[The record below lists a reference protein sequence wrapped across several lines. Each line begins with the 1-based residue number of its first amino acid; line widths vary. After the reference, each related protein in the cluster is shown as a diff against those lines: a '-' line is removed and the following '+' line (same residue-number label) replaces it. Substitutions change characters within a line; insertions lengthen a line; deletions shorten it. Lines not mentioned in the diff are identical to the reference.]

1 MTTEDPQGS
10 EPVPSRMTQ
19 TSEENVYHGQGTL
32 RRRRGNP
39 AGLVL
44 EGADGCGG
52 RTGRESNRWQGRS
65 RGWFG
70 GDDCQQDG
78 LSRAQYLPQL
88 AKGILALLPA
98 GALDAGQNLLR
109 AGAGRRSIASPG
121 FGQRLTHL

>member
-1 MTTEDPQGS
+1 MYRHAVPKDIRSAVGGRAIFLLRAIIVPRPAPECAGS
-10 EPVPSRMTQ
+10 CEV

-52 RTGRESNRWQGRS
+52 RTGRESNRWQVRS

-70 GDDCQQDG
+70 EGDCQQDG
-78 LSRAQYLPQL
+78 LSRAQ
-88 AKGILALLPA
+88 
-98 GALDAGQNLLR
+98 
-109 AGAGRRSIASPG
+109 
-121 FGQRLTHL
+121 